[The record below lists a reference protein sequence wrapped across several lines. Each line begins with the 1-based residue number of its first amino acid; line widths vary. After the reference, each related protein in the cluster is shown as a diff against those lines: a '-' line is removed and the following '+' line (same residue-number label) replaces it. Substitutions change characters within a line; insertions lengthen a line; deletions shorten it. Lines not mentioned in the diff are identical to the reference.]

1 MRKTIVTGILAAA
14 LITAGGTGMYMTSAS
29 ANENS
34 GNLMQNQGIDMEQM
48 HDMMNSENFE
58 EMQEFMENG
67 NVNFGQMKRFM
78 KEMHPELSELSN
90 KELLELY
97 KGMHGTA
104 GSANSHNFKG
114 MMGN

>member
-34 GNLMQNQGIDMEQM
+34 VNLMQHQGMDMEQM
-48 HDMMNSENFE
+48 HDMMDSGNFE

-67 NVNFGQMKRFM
+67 NVNFGQMKPFM
-78 KEMHPELSELSN
+78 KKMHPESSN
-90 KELLELY
+90 KELLEHY
-97 KGMHGTA
+97 KEMHGTA
-104 GSANSHNFKG
+104 GSANSHNFKD
-114 MMGN
+114 MMGK